1 VSEVV
6 RPEISALLRRI
17 FAEQICFNRFL
28 GLEIVTV
35 ERAPVAVAVDM
46 RGDLVG
52 NFTRGVLH
60 GGVISTCLDVAGGL
74 AAFREV
80 AVRMEAAPVD
90 EVAARFGRIGT
101 IDLRVDYLRP
111 GLGRRFT
118 ATAHIMRHGNKVA
131 VARME
136 LHNER
141 AQLIAAGTG
150 AYVVA

>member
-1 VSEVV
+1 MITVSVNNQPV
-6 RPEISALLRRI
+6 QVAAQTTLASALPQWRR
-17 FAEQICFNRFL
+17 
-28 GLEIVTV
+28 GD
-35 ERAPVAVAVDM
+35 APVAVAVDM
-46 RGDLVG
+46 HGDLVG

-80 AVRMEAAPVD
+80 AVRMSAAPVD
-90 EVAARFGRIGT
+90 EVAARFSRIGT

-141 AQLIAAGTG
+141 GQLIAAGTG